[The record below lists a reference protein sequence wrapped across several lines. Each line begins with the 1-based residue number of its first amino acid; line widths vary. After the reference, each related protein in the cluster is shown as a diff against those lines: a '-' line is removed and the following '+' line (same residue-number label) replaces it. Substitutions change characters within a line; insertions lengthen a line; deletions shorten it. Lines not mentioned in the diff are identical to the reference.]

1 MKKLLFLLLVTIM
14 IGDLCNAY
22 ASEPLTILKG
32 KIDKVFSILNDP
44 EYNDETKKEQQY
56 NELWKIIDGIFNFNV
71 MSRLTLANNWRAFSP
86 EQQEEFANVFGRFLG
101 NNYLDKIQSGFSD
114 QRVEFAGEETITDTK
129 VVVMTNI
136 LKNNIKTPVNYSML
150 RQDGGWKIYDVKIEG
165 VSLLKNY
172 RSQFRSILLKKKPE
186 QLIEDL
192 RNKLK

>member
-1 MKKLLFLLLVTIM
+1 MKKLLFLLLFTMM
-14 IGDLCNAY
+14 IGGLCNAY
-22 ASEPLTILKG
+22 ASEPLAILKG

-44 EYNDETKKEQQY
+44 EYNDETKEEQQH

-114 QRVEFAGEETITDTK
+114 QRVEFVGEEMITDTK

-150 RQDGGWKIYDVKIEG
+150 RQDDGWKIYDVKIEG

-172 RSQFRSILLKKKPE
+172 RSQFRSILLKEKPE
-186 QLIEDL
+186 QLIENL